1 MAEAVLAPPQAG
13 RSERGSGVR
22 SLGGTLLLVFALGTG
37 AGLLTV
43 ERFSLPFRNPHGV
56 IAPLVDLGFN
66 PANNVLRYFV
76 VLVCPL
82 VVLALACLS
91 RRFRTG
97 LAAREEPAAR
107 EPSEPARVSTRTWVA
122 LLAYAVLCGLC
133 AHTYHSEESFDPL
146 HEGEAVGSA
155 LSLAAGGAPYAD
167 VAIPHGAIQD
177 PLRARAAFWLLGP
190 SIGALRTLES
200 SVKLLTFVLLA
211 ILLARLRPRHPSFA
225 FAALGILTLA
235 CIPDPTR
242 WGLLVASRE
251 VLPCAFLVL
260 TVSFLRRVSRNGAS
274 LDVAL
279 LAAALAALV
288 PCAFGYSVDRGFFL
302 LALWLLVLCL
312 VPLRAPGRAHVV
324 KLLTASAAGSLV
336 GVGLLALLMGDGL
349 EAFAYSAFV
358 HSREVSGL
366 AYGYVY
372 DWTRVEYAAPV
383 VAISGLVYWAFAR
396 LLARVLRLGWAAG
409 IRQGVAENSLEL
421 VLVCASVVF
430 YRGALL
436 RADSEHV
443 RYSLWPVVVCAL
455 LVAHEHL
462 SGAPTSPR
470 ERRVRATLGLA
481 SYVLAAFFAVHVA
494 THARLAAN
502 FPLGKPDSEF
512 LTRKLRTVLQALEGE
527 LRATDVF
534 ANLTNE
540 PGWYYLLDRPAPTSF
555 AELAMAVTPEERRQ
569 LRDDLVSHGVSV
581 ILARAPGSDSID
593 RFPDAR
599 RWPEVL
605 AYVELAFRPV
615 FEHANYR
622 ILRREP

>member
-1 MAEAVLAPPQAG
+1 MAEAVLAPPLAG
-13 RSERGSGVR
+13 RSERGSGAGFPGAR
-22 SLGGTLLLVFALGTG
+22 LLLVFALGTG
-37 AGLLTV
+37 LGLLTV
-43 ERFSLPFRNPHGV
+43 ERFTLPFRNPHGV

-76 VLVCPL
+76 VLGCPL
-82 VVLALACLS
+82 VALVLACLS
-91 RRFRTG
+91 RRFRAG
-97 LAAREEPAAR
+97 LVARGELAR

-122 LLAYAVLCGLC
+122 LLAFAALCGLC

-177 PLRARAAFWLLGP
+177 PLRARAAFRLFGP

-200 SVKLLTFVLLA
+200 SVKLLAFGLLA
-211 ILLARLRPRHPSFA
+211 ILLARLRPRQPSFA

-235 CIPDPTR
+235 CIPDPLR

-260 TVSFLRRVSRNGAS
+260 TASFLRRVARNGAS

-279 LAAALAALV
+279 VAAALAALV

-312 VPLRAPGRAHVV
+312 VPLRAPSRAHVV
-324 KLLTASAAGSLV
+324 KLLAASAAGLLA
-336 GVGLLALLMGDGL
+336 GVGLLTLLLGDGL
-349 EAFAYSAFV
+349 GAFAHSAFV

-372 DWTRVEYAAPV
+372 DWTRVEYVAPV
-383 VAISGLVYWAFAR
+383 VVIAGLVYWIFAR
-396 LLARVLRLGWAAG
+396 LLSRVLRLGWAAG
-409 IRQGVAENSLEL
+409 LQQWAAEDSMEF
-421 VLVCASVVF
+421 VLVAASAVF

-436 RADSEHV
+436 RPDSEHV
-443 RYSLWPVVVCAL
+443 RYSLWPAVISLL

-462 SGAPTSPR
+462 AGAPASTR
-470 ERRVRATLGLA
+470 ERRVRAALGLA
-481 SYVLAAFFAVHVA
+481 SCVLAAFFAVHVA
-494 THARLAAN
+494 THSRLAAN

-527 LRATDVF
+527 LKESDVF

-540 PGWYYLLDRPAPTSF
+540 PGWYYLLNRPAPTSF
-555 AELAMAVTPEERRQ
+555 AELAMAVTSAERQ
-569 LRDDLVSHGVSV
+569 ELRDDLVSNGVTV
-581 ILARAPGSDSID
+581 ILARAAGSDSID
-593 RFPDAR
+593 RYPDAR
-599 RWPEVL
+599 RWPEVH
-605 AYVELAFRPV
+605 AYVESAFRPV

-622 ILRREP
+622 ILRREQ